1 MVIKNKIYIHHY
13 HTKSLFYK
21 ILHNTTHRVYRL
33 NDSVGSIF
41 CKYNDLDIEVVFDPI
56 LNDNADGHHILDFMS
71 ILYQFNRDTKFSE
84 IKCINDKQHTTA
96 HRGAM
101 GAEFGVNDVPIMK
114 WIADTLSDK
123 SNWIIFSLRTEKSY
137 IKYDGINYLGV
148 LDLETQIERLK
159 NHCLIDDNI
168 FIDDEIKLKYP
179 NSNFVL
185 TNTIHQWNELL
196 SIRWYYEFKN
206 IFQKLNQPYDLCF
219 SIRYH
224 KRHRK
229 DYMLKLSEL
238 NHPNIYL
245 SRVDNCINTEFKRY
259 GDSLKNIDNVN
270 FNITNGDNFDDLTIV
285 ENIEHYLD
293 YLMRILPMAKMHILS
308 ETWDWTSNIS
318 SGYLSE
324 KTYGLILAG
333 VPFISL
339 HPYPLE
345 MIHKILNI
353 REHPF
358 YKNSLQYKNKP
369 ELFIE
374 FVKTF
379 MDKFENNY
387 KLCKEWTADCNEK
400 LMHLVNNTNSFLN
413 LLQDGSLKISTP
425 PTTEKFK
432 KLI

>member
-13 HTKSLFYK
+13 YTKSLFYK
-21 ILHNTTHRVYRL
+21 ILHNTTNRVYRL
-33 NDSVGSIF
+33 NNSVGSIF
-41 CKYNDLDIEVVFDPI
+41 CKYNDLDIEVIFDPI
-56 LNDNADGHHILDFMS
+56 LNDNDDGYHIIDFMS
-71 ILYQFNRDTKFSE
+71 ILYQFNRDEKFSN
-84 IKCINDKQHTTA
+84 IKFINKVTGVTA
-96 HRGAM
+96 HRGAQ
-101 GAEFGVNDVPIMK
+101 GAEFGVNDIPIMK

-123 SNWIIFSLRTEKSY
+123 SNWFIFILRTEKSY
-137 IKYDGINYLGV
+137 IKYDGINYLSI

-159 NHCLIDDNI
+159 NHYLIDDNI
-168 FIDDEIKLKYP
+168 FIDDNIKLHYL
-179 NSNFVL
+179 NSNFAL

-206 IFQKLNQPYDLCF
+206 IFEKLNQPYDLCF

-238 NHPNIYL
+238 NHPKIYL

-308 ETWDWTSNIS
+308 ETWDWTNNLS

-358 YKNSLQYKNKP
+358 YKNSLEYKNKS

-374 FVKTF
+374 FIKTF
-379 MDKFENNY
+379 MDNFENNY
-387 KLCKEWTADCNEK
+387 KLCKEWTDECNAK
-400 LMHLVNNTNSFLN
+400 LMNLVNTTNSFLDA
-413 LLQDGSLKISTP
+413 LQTDDLSISG
-425 PTTEKFK
+425 ELRKEIYK
-432 KLI
+432 KLV

>member
-21 ILHNTTHRVYRL
+21 ILHNTTNRVYRL
-33 NDSVGSIF
+33 NNSVGSIF
-41 CKYNDLDIEVVFDPI
+41 CKYNDLDIEVIFDPI
-56 LNDNADGHHILDFMS
+56 LNDNDDGYHIIDFMS
-71 ILYQFNRDTKFSE
+71 IVYQYNRDEKFSN
-84 IKCINDKQHTTA
+84 INCINKVTGVTA
-96 HRGAM
+96 HRGAQ
-101 GAEFGVNDVPIMK
+101 GAEFGVNDIPIMK

-123 SNWIIFSLRTEKSY
+123 SNWFIFILRTEKSY
-137 IKYDGINYLGV
+137 IKHDGINYLSV

-159 NHCLIDDNI
+159 NHYLIDDNI

-179 NSNFVL
+179 NSNFTL

-206 IFQKLNQPYDLCF
+206 IFEKLNQPYDLCF

-229 DYMLKLSEL
+229 DYMLKLVEL
-238 NHPNIYL
+238 NNPKIFL
-245 SRVDNCINTEFKRY
+245 SRVDNCINTEYKRY
-259 GDSLKNIDNVN
+259 GDSLKKIENIN
-270 FNITNGDNFDDLTIV
+270 FNITNGDNFDDLTVV
-285 ENIEHYLD
+285 ENVEHYLD

-308 ETWDWTSNIS
+308 ETWDWAGNLT

-345 MIHKILNI
+345 MVHKILNVPP
-353 REHPF
+353 HPF
-358 YKNSLQYKNKP
+358 YKHTLEYKNKP

-379 MDKFENNY
+379 MDNFENNY
-387 KLCKEWTADCNEK
+387 KLCKEWSDACNEK
-400 LMHLVNNTNSFLN
+400 LMNLVNTTNSFLD
-413 LLQDGSLKISTP
+413 LLQTDNLSISDETNK
-425 PTTEKFK
+425 ESSK
-432 KLI
+432 KLL